1 MTLLPC
7 RYALPELSGQS
18 WVNVGICG
26 YSTPFKILWLYQMMD
41 LIMQTLG
48 RSPMI
53 GKVLLV
59 VILNPLLKFNIW
71 LANHWR
77 KDIEEVATNMEEEN

>member
-1 MTLLPC
+1 
-7 RYALPELSGQS
+7 
-18 WVNVGICG
+18 
-26 YSTPFKILWLYQMMD
+26 
-41 LIMQTLG
+41 MQTLG